1 MINHKPHR
9 DVLAQK
15 EEDGT
20 MIAIAKA
27 TVLRTKEAVGAGVEV
42 EVEAEAEAEVVHH
55 ITEHLRVGPSF

>member
-20 MIAIAKA
+20 MIAIGKA
-27 TVLRTKEAVGAGVEV
+27 TVLLLTKEAVGVGVEV
-42 EVEAEAEAEVVHH
+42 EAEVVHH
-55 ITEHLRVGPSF
+55 IMELHQVGP

>member
-20 MIAIAKA
+20 MIAIGKA
-27 TVLRTKEAVGAGVEV
+27 TVLLRTKEAVGAGVEV

-55 ITEHLRVGPSF
+55 IMEHLRVGP